1 MKILLLSCS
10 TGEGHNHCALA
21 VKEAL
26 DARGHETSFLDMLHM
41 FGDPGPLSF
50 DKLLNRISTKA
61 PDVFGMMYHAGA
73 MYSATGVTSP
83 VYMANIRHARQ
94 LNAFIRDNGYDAVVC
109 SHLFPMETL
118 TFLRRWERCEVKC
131 CGILSDYTCIPFLA
145 ETDLD
150 AYFLPHSEV
159 RELCIQAGMP
169 AEKLIVSGMPV
180 AARFLAPMDKAAAR
194 AALGLPADKKIY
206 LIMTG
211 GIGCGDA
218 VSLCDAIRR
227 VPDENALLCVLPGR
241 NEALRQALEDA
252 YHGQGVLTVPFTDQ
266 VRENV
271 PVQGADSLDIASVQ
285 LERLGQP
292 RGKSLRLPGDKL
304 RVRAVRKRDERRLRQ
319 QAAHMA
325 DVQCTLEIFLAPI
338 PVRHTRRRLQALRQ
352 RIVETGVKHAPDIA
366 PVHPPQDH
374 ADILHRRLTEALR
387 RKRPA
392 DQRQVPLRKPDDEIV
407 AQGKAP
413 RQPPRRAVR
422 RDGRVEHTRAHRHLP
437 VRQQP
442 QRDRTAHGHAVQP
455 PERADAPL
463 LQPVAQFGRDG
474 LHARVGRLFVRVM
487 RRQRRYDE
495 MVLRLQPLCRRL
507 EHPPAQAGAVQ
518 QQDSL
523 FVFGSEFMYAHGR
536 PSRIC
541 ILNYDR
547 QICAALSSAGRKK
560 SSARKGNPAD
570 DSLLGTA
577 VTHRQSAWC
586 HTAAGN
592 GGREER

>member
-50 DKLLNRISTKA
+50 DKILNRISTKA

-266 VRENV
+266 VPAYMHAADVLLSKAGGISSSEAAMLGVPLVHTMAIPGVETENAAFFARHGLSFFACSV
-271 PVQGADSLDIASVQ
+271 DEAARFADRLIYDPACA
-285 LERLGQP
+285 ERML
-292 RGKSLRLPGDKL
+292 
-304 RVRAVRKRDERRLRQ
+304 AA
-319 QAAHMA
+319 QAAWLPRNGA
-325 DVQCTLEIFLAPI
+325 EQ
-338 PVRHTRRRLQALRQ
+338 
-352 RIVETGVKHAPDIA
+352 IA
-366 PVHPPQDH
+366 
-374 ADILHRRLTEALR
+374 A
-387 RKRPA
+387 
-392 DQRQVPLRKPDDEIV
+392 
-407 AQGKAP
+407 
-413 RQPPRRAVR
+413 
-422 RDGRVEHTRAHRHLP
+422 
-437 VRQQP
+437 
-442 QRDRTAHGHAVQP
+442 
-455 PERADAPL
+455 
-463 LQPVAQFGRDG
+463 
-474 LHARVGRLFVRVM
+474 
-487 RRQRRYDE
+487 
-495 MVLRLQPLCRRL
+495 
-507 EHPPAQAGAVQ
+507 
-518 QQDSL
+518 
-523 FVFGSEFMYAHGR
+523 
-536 PSRIC
+536 
-541 ILNYDR
+541 
-547 QICAALSSAGRKK
+547 
-560 SSARKGNPAD
+560 
-570 DSLLGTA
+570 A
-577 VTHRQSAWC
+577 VTAQ
-586 HTAAGN
+586 
-592 GGREER
+592 

>member
-41 FGDPGPLSF
+41 FGAPGPLSF
-50 DKLLNRISTKA
+50 DKILNRISTKA

-150 AYFLPHSEV
+150 AYFLPHNEV

-241 NEALRQALEDA
+241 NEALRGRLSWA
-252 YHGQGVLTVPFTDQ
+252 G
-266 VRENV
+266 R
-271 PVQGADSLDIASVQ
+271 AD
-285 LERLGQP
+285 
-292 RGKSLRLPGDKL
+292 
-304 RVRAVRKRDERRLRQ
+304 RAVHGSGAGLYARGRRAAEQGRRHLQLRGRHAGRAARAHDGHPRCGDGKRRVLR
-319 QAAHMA
+319 
-325 DVQCTLEIFLAPI
+325 APR
-338 PVRHTRRRLQALRQ
+338 PVVFRAQRGRGGALC
-352 RIVETGVKHAPDIA
+352 
-366 PVHPPQDH
+366 
-374 ADILHRRLTEALR
+374 
-387 RKRPA
+387 RPA
-392 DQRQVPLRKPDDEIV
+392 
-407 AQGKAP
+407 
-413 RQPPRRAVR
+413 
-422 RDGRVEHTRAHRHLP
+422 HL
-437 VRQQP
+437 
-442 QRDRTAHGHAVQP
+442 
-455 PERADAPL
+455 
-463 LQPVAQFGRDG
+463 
-474 LHARVGRLFVRVM
+474 
-487 RRQRRYDE
+487 
-495 MVLRLQPLCRRL
+495 
-507 EHPPAQAGAVQ
+507 
-518 QQDSL
+518 
-523 FVFGSEFMYAHGR
+523 
-536 PSRIC
+536 
-541 ILNYDR
+541 
-547 QICAALSSAGRKK
+547 
-560 SSARKGNPAD
+560 
-570 DSLLGTA
+570 
-577 VTHRQSAWC
+577 
-586 HTAAGN
+586 
-592 GGREER
+592 

>member
-50 DKLLNRISTKA
+50 DKILNRISTKA
-61 PDVFGMMYHAGA
+61 PDVFGVMYHAGA

-118 TFLRRWERCEVKC
+118 TFLRRWERCDVKC
-131 CGILSDYTCIPFLA
+131 YGILSDYTCIPFLA

-194 AALGLPADKKIY
+194 AALGLPTDKKIY

-266 VRENV
+266 V
-271 PVQGADSLDIASVQ
+271 PVYMHA
-285 LERLGQP
+285 
-292 RGKSLRLPGDKL
+292 
-304 RVRAVRKRDERRLRQ
+304 
-319 QAAHMA
+319 A
-325 DVQCTLEIFLAPI
+325 DVLLSKAGGISSSEAAMLGVPLVHTMASPAWRRKMPRSSPATACRFSRAAW
-338 PVRHTRRRLQALRQ
+338 TRRRALP
-352 RIVETGVKHAPDIA
+352 TGSSMTRYAPNA
-366 PVHPPQDH
+366 
-374 ADILHRRLTEALR
+374 
-387 RKRPA
+387 
-392 DQRQVPLRKPDDEIV
+392 
-407 AQGKAP
+407 
-413 RQPPRRAVR
+413 
-422 RDGRVEHTRAHRHLP
+422 
-437 VRQQP
+437 
-442 QRDRTAHGHAVQP
+442 
-455 PERADAPL
+455 
-463 LQPVAQFGRDG
+463 
-474 LHARVGRLFVRVM
+474 
-487 RRQRRYDE
+487 
-495 MVLRLQPLCRRL
+495 C
-507 EHPPAQAGAVQ
+507 
-518 QQDSL
+518 
-523 FVFGSEFMYAHGR
+523 
-536 PSRIC
+536 
-541 ILNYDR
+541 
-547 QICAALSSAGRKK
+547 
-560 SSARKGNPAD
+560 
-570 DSLLGTA
+570 
-577 VTHRQSAWC
+577 
-586 HTAAGN
+586 
-592 GGREER
+592 